1 MPDYSDHTPTSRT
14 EEILNA
20 ILNGEDYT
28 RYPQSVIEALL
39 IELNEKIKRMGSALK
54 PAGNKDFDE
63 LGQPS
68 ADTVGLI
75 YNITEDFVTNQYFI
89 DGSGDSYPAGT
100 GVYGIVNEDPLTGEE
115 TYWWDIF
122 GGAVDLSN
130 YVDKD
135 MIGAANG
142 VAGLD
147 ENGDLDLDDVGIE
160 PISAQDLEDMWDGTY
175 GN

>member
-1 MPDYSDHTPTSRT
+1 MSSEYDTTPVSTFEKIMRSIIDGTEYSDEPR
-14 EEILNA
+14 
-20 ILNGEDYT
+20 
-28 RYPQSVIEALL
+28 SVMEALL
-39 IELNEKIKRMGSALK
+39 LELNEKIKRMSSAMK

-100 GVYGIVNEDPLTGEE
+100 GVYGIVNEDPITGEE